1 MLEMGRIEP
10 ARRQHGL
17 RRARL
22 SSSALGD
29 NVLKYIHMPGRILID
44 LMKVV
49 QRDHKLDSYTQL
61 RGSALHR

>member
-10 ARRQHGL
+10 DRDERNTVYEHC
-17 RRARL
+17 L

-49 QRDHKLDSYTQL
+49 Q
-61 RGSALHR
+61 